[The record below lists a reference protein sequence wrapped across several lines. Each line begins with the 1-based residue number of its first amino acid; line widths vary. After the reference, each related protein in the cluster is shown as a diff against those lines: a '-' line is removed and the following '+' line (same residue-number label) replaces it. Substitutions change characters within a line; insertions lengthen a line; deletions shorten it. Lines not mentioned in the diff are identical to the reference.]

1 MENAIFKFNSGNGAL
16 LCSKCSI
23 IIKTG
28 LDFTKEEWSFIK
40 GDIENYPPQY
50 CDKHKNNK

>member
-1 MENAIFKFNSGNGAL
+1 MKKKAIFKLNNGKGAL

-28 LDFTKEEWSFIK
+28 STFT
-40 GDIENYPPQY
+40 ENEHKAFMGEVKLPSQY
-50 CDKHKNNK
+50 CEKCKK